1 MPEAPGVQID
11 GLGLHGPFN
20 RPDACGPLGKLG
32 EPWRFPVP
40 LDRPMTV
47 AIVELVQKLVTSG
60 NCFLPQSIGVVKD
73 RLQLVWVVMRI
84 EHSLGHLLARDSSAA
99 KEPASRASVIE
110 AR

>member
-1 MPEAPGVQID
+1 
-11 GLGLHGPFN
+11 
-20 RPDACGPLGKLG
+20 
-32 EPWRFPVP
+32 
-40 LDRPMTV
+40 MTV

-60 NCFLPQSIGVVKD
+60 NGFLPQSIGVVKD